1 LIKRITAMKTTSAL
15 PHLLVFSSPLISREL
30 LERKTVLKK
39 RRFVLFSF
47 AVMAL
52 GSIMAGAQAPVVGI
66 DPQQHGELAQAQ
78 SNLVQAY
85 SDVVQAQRNN
95 LSHLGG
101 HAQRAKDLISQAN
114 EELRL
119 AADRADANERR
130 LSPDATSAQPS
141 PTALTVSAAPVV
153 TPDVSGDWT
162 IYAYSVTRPGSS
174 LKTVHLVQQGNI
186 LTGAF
191 HGPNQH
197 GKLQGWISGNEIEFS
212 TDTRNILTFH
222 GSVIGSSMSGMWGFD
237 GLQARWK
244 AERTQP

>member
-1 LIKRITAMKTTSAL
+1 MKTVPSFSQ
-15 PHLLVFSSPLISREL
+15 LLVFCSPLIPRKFFV
-30 LERKTVLKK
+30 RKTVLKMS
-39 RRFVLFSF
+39 RFVLFPF
-47 AVMAL
+47 GVTAL
-52 GSIMAGAQAPVVGI
+52 GSIMAAAQAPVVSI
-66 DPQQHGELAQAQ
+66 DPQHHGELAQAQ

-101 HAQRAKDLISQAN
+101 HAQRAKDLISEAN

-130 LSPDATSAQPS
+130 QSPDATSAQLS
-141 PTALTVSAAPVV
+141 PAAQAVSAAPVV
-153 TPDVSGDWT
+153 TPDVSGGWT
-162 IYAYSVTRPGSS
+162 IYAYDLVRPGSS

-197 GKLQGWISGNEIEFS
+197 GKLQGWISGSNIEFT
-212 TDTRNILTFH
+212 TDTRNILTFR
-222 GSVIGSSMSGMWGFD
+222 GSVMGGSMSGVWGFN
-237 GLQARWK
+237 GMQAPWK
-244 AERTQP
+244 AERTQ

>member
-1 LIKRITAMKTTSAL
+1 MKTTPPL
-15 PHLLVFSSPLISREL
+15 PQLSVFCSPLISGKH

-39 RRFVLFSF
+39 SRFVLSSF
-47 AVMAL
+47 GVIAL
-52 GSIMAGAQAPVVGI
+52 GSIMAAAQAPVVSI
-66 DPQQHGELAQAQ
+66 DAQQHGELAQAQ

-95 LSHLGG
+95 FSHLGG

-130 LSPDATSAQPS
+130 QSPDATSAQPS
-141 PTALTVSAAPVV
+141 PVAQAVSAAPVV
-153 TPDVSGDWT
+153 TPDVSGNWT
-162 IYAYSVTRPGSS
+162 IYAYSVNRPGSS

-222 GSVIGSSMSGMWGFD
+222 GSVIGGSMSGMWGFD
-237 GLQARWK
+237 GLRAPWK
-244 AERTQP
+244 AERTQ